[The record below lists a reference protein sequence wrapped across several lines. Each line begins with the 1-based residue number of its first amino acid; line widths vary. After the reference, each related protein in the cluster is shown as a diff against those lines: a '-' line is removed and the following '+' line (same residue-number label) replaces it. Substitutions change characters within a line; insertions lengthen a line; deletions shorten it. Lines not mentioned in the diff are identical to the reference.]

1 LALHFEGNLKLLCHE
16 LYHLAL
22 KDTKG
27 FKSRTHS
34 DKTIYLKDVK
44 NMKHL
49 IVSRWNIETASL
61 ANKDLHEKK
70 WNKPLLIPLVSD
82 IKLFREETRGNC
94 PKMTYF
100 FSNASII
107 FVLNPRIFKN
117 GRNITL
123 ESLYMRTFH
132 QKWPHINPLS
142 NNNRT
147 RNAPKS
153 WEDYDV
159 MEPFIGQDRPS
170 VNPVAVCSNL
180 AANIKQNIT
189 EAGASP
195 ERTRNK
201 LKRQRNSPRTEML
214 KVLKDYKTEVEER
227 ENRRIALAEKHHS
240 ETKEMFASNE
250 NIRRQK

>member
-1 LALHFEGNLKLLCHE
+1 LHFKFH
-16 LYHLAL
+16 
-22 KDTKG
+22 
-27 FKSRTHS
+27 
-34 DKTIYLKDVK
+34 K
-44 NMKHL
+44 N
-49 IVSRWNIETASL
+49 
-61 ANKDLHEKK
+61 
-70 WNKPLLIPLVSD
+70 PLENNRV
-82 IKLFREETRGNC
+82 
-94 PKMTYF
+94 
-100 FSNASII
+100 
-107 FVLNPRIFKN
+107 
-117 GRNITL
+117 ITL

-147 RNAPKS
+147 GNAPKS

-180 AANIKQNIT
+180 AANTKQNIT

-201 LKRQRNSPRTEML
+201 LKRQRNSPRTEMS